1 MGSEKKHSSVKKYWI
16 ILALWFF
23 LPMFIKN
30 ILKIQM
36 PSSTL
41 MFGFVPPYWLFVMAT
56 FAYERYVIMSYLK
69 KKYPLEVKE
78 RKGKAVFSEGKKLD
92 FNFLM
97 SFSPPNDSEWKAIQS
112 NFKEYM
118 NFVSVSF
125 IAVICFGFIYGLLN
139 GR

>member
-78 RKGKAVFSEGKKLD
+78 RKGKAVFLRGKSWILISSCRFRLRMIVNGK
-92 FNFLM
+92 
-97 SFSPPNDSEWKAIQS
+97 PS
-112 NFKEYM
+112 NQILR
-118 NFVSVSF
+118 NT
-125 IAVICFGFIYGLLN
+125 
-139 GR
+139 